1 MKSNLILLLFLI
13 LQTFTLSK
21 SSSNYSLTF
30 EYLLSDEKDKFEIE
44 LFNKPKNYPIDYGE
58 DIFYSGKIEQI
69 EKYPTS
75 KLVNFNATE
84 FEKKIRRKNNPILE
98 FSNMFNDLEKEDK
111 KNEEKYEKE
120 EVKKSEIK
128 KEENKRQNPYR
139 RNIYIDPFERI
150 FGNDYTPYNP
160 FHNIIAYQRN
170 NRNQNKENKYNNNNN
185 DDYYSKYNRN
195 KSEKKQ
201 KNNDY
206 NFFNRNQNK
215 FNGPRNIQIIQQVND
230 RNGRPTF
237 RIIKYPINTN
247 YRTTYHLN
255 DNNDK
260 RYNQINGNNY
270 KTNQN
275 NNNKDNYDNDYDPFS
290 VFDDFSFDLD
300 PFKLLESKLNKIY
313 GIRFLSENNKNKKLK
328 SSLFSSNK
336 HSLLYISNKL
346 YFDYIKY
353 LPKNTI
359 ILVPKIYIKELQNYE
374 DYYVFVVKE
383 NTLLDFAISKAE
395 KRNYIVKLGQ
405 NFKDS
410 NLILIFI
417 SITVILSIITSIL
430 YAYLL
435 KNSFAEDILPIHN
448 LAGKFPQVLCLLNII
463 IYFSYLCSDYDSDG
477 YYVITK
483 YISLFLFA
491 LFRSVF
497 LSILILLLNGWMT
510 LSFIGWADRLNKIV
524 PILIFEIAS
533 SMCFEILGFYDSI
546 PYSKLQLY
554 YFRNIM
560 ENIII
565 FSIALLSLYKYYFP
579 LKQKCKYLSIINSDF
594 HDAYKLKQKKM
605 LLYAAFALFYSFIS
619 IYSNYFEFD
628 LTYKYVQNSSLHLIK
643 QIIMESAFNF
653 IFISILLPMELPYL
667 FTEETDLVSF
677 GYFFTDLNNE
687 KSILNIND
695 KNIRDIKNNLEED
708 EDIPI
713 IVVNP
718 FYTSQDGFDDL
729 YAGKVV
735 IEK

>member
-1 MKSNLILLLFLI
+1 MKSNIILLLFLI
-13 LQTFTLSK
+13 LQIFTLSI
-21 SSSNYSLTF
+21 SSSKYSLTF

-44 LFNKPKNYPIDYGE
+44 LFNKPKNNPIDNDE

-75 KLVNFNATE
+75 KLVDFNATE
-84 FEKKIRRKNNPILE
+84 FEKKIRRKNMPIYE
-98 FSNMFNDLEKEDK
+98 GFSNLFNDVEKDDK
-111 KNEEKYEKE
+111 KTEEKYEKK
-120 EVKKSEIK
+120 EVKTPETKE
-128 KEENKRQNPYR
+128 KEEKKQSPYR
-139 RNIYIDPFERI
+139 TIYEDPFARI
-150 FGNDYTPYNP
+150 FSNDYSPYNP
-160 FHNIIAYQRN
+160 FQNIITYQRN
-170 NRNQNKENKYNNNNN
+170 NRKQNQENKYNNNNDNYYTKYDQNKN
-185 DDYYSKYNRN
+185 DKQ
-195 KSEKKQ
+195 Q
-201 KNNDY
+201 KNNNY
-206 NFFNRNQNK
+206 NFFNHNQNK
-215 FNGPRNIQIIQQVND
+215 FNGPLNIQIIHQVND
-230 RNGRPTF
+230 QNGRPTF
-237 RIIKYPINTN
+237 RIIKYPINNN
-247 YRTTYHLN
+247 YKTTYHLN
-255 DNNDK
+255 DNNGK
-260 RYNQINGNNY
+260 SYSKINSNNY

-275 NNNKDNYDNDYDPFS
+275 INNNNNKYDNEYDPFS
-290 VFDDFSFDLD
+290 AFDDFGFD

-313 GIRFLSENNKNKKLK
+313 GFRFLSENIKNKKMK
-328 SSLFSSNK
+328 SSLFSVNK
-336 HSLLYISNKL
+336 YSLLYISNKF

-359 ILVPKIYIKELQNYE
+359 ILVPNIYAKDLQNYE

-383 NTLLDFAISKAE
+383 NAFLNFAISKTE
-395 KRNYIVKLGQ
+395 NRNYIVKLGQ
-405 NFKDS
+405 NFNDS
-410 NLILIFI
+410 YLISIPI
-417 SITVILSIITSIL
+417 SITVIICLIASIF

-448 LAGKFPQVLCLLNII
+448 LAGKIPQVLCLLNII
-463 IYFSYLCSDYDSDG
+463 IYFSYICSNYDSDG

-546 PYSKLQLY
+546 PYNKLQLY
-554 YFRNIM
+554 YFRNIL

-565 FSIALLSLYKYYFP
+565 FSIALVSLYKYYFP
-579 LKQKCKYLSIINSDF
+579 LIQKCKYLSIINSDF
-594 HDAYKLKQKKM
+594 LDAYKLKQRKM
-605 LLYAAFALFYSFIS
+605 LLFVVFALFYSFIS

-628 LTYKYVQNSSLHLIK
+628 LTYKYIQNDSLHLVK
-643 QIIMESAFNF
+643 QIIMESIFNF
-653 IFISILLPMELPYL
+653 IFITILLPMELPYL

-677 GYFFTDLNNE
+677 GYFFTDLHNE
-687 KSILNIND
+687 KSILDIND
-695 KNIRDIKNNLEED
+695 KNIKEIKNNVEEN

-729 YAGKVV
+729 YAGKVI

>member
-1 MKSNLILLLFLI
+1 MKSNLILILFLI
-13 LQTFTLSK
+13 LQSFTLST
-21 SSSNYSLTF
+21 SSSKYRLTF

-44 LFNKPKNYPIDYGE
+44 LYNKPKNYPIDFGE

-84 FEKKIRRKNNPILE
+84 FEKKIRRKNNPIFE
-98 FSNMFNDLEKEDK
+98 GFSNMFDDLEKEDK
-111 KNEEKYEKE
+111 KAEESNEKK
-120 EVKKSEIK
+120 EVKKPEAK
-128 KEENKRQNPYR
+128 KEEKNRQILYK
-139 RNIYIDPFERI
+139 NIYEDPFEKI
-150 FGNDYTPYNP
+150 FSNDYSPYNP
-160 FHNIIAYQRN
+160 FHNIITYQRN
-170 NRNQNKENKYNNNNN
+170 NRKQNQENKFNNDNYNTKNYQNKSDKL
-185 DDYYSKYNRN
+185 
-195 KSEKKQ
+195 Q
-201 KNNDY
+201 KNKNY
-206 NFFNRNQNK
+206 NFFNRHQNE
-215 FNGPRNIQIIQQVND
+215 FNGPRNIQIIHQVND
-230 RNGRPTF
+230 RNGRPTI
-237 RIIKYPINTN
+237 RIIKYPMNAN
-247 YRTTYHLN
+247 YKTTYHLN

-260 RYNQINGNNY
+260 SYNKKNNNNY
-270 KTNQN
+270 KNSQNINNQN
-275 NNNKDNYDNDYDPFS
+275 DKYDNEYDPFS
-290 VFDDFSFDLD
+290 EFDDFGFGFD
-300 PFKLLESKLNKIY
+300 PFKLLESKLNNIY

-328 SSLFSSNK
+328 KSLFSANK
-336 HSLLYISNKL
+336 HSLLYISSKL

-359 ILVPKIYIKELQNYE
+359 ILVPSIYAKELQNYE
-374 DYYVFVVKE
+374 DYYVFLVKE
-383 NTLLDFAISKAE
+383 NTFLNFAISKTE
-395 KRNYIVKLGQ
+395 NRNYIVKLGQ
-405 NFKDS
+405 NFEDS
-410 NLILIFI
+410 NLIIISI
-417 SITVILSIITSIL
+417 SITVIFCLIASIFYS
-430 YAYLL
+430 YLL

-448 LAGKFPQVLCLLNII
+448 LTGKFPQVLCLLNII
-463 IYFSYLCSDYDSDG
+463 IYFSYLCSNYDSDG
-477 YYVITK
+477 YFVITK

-546 PYSKLQLY
+546 LYNKLQLY
-554 YFRNIM
+554 YFRNIL

-565 FSIALLSLYKYYFP
+565 FSISLVSLYKYYFP
-579 LKQKCKYLSIINSDF
+579 LRQKCKYLSIISSDF
-594 HDAYKLKQKKM
+594 LDSYKLKQRKM
-605 LLYAAFALFYSFIS
+605 LLFVVFSLFYSFIS
-619 IYSNYFEFD
+619 IYSNYFEFA
-628 LTYKYVQNSSLHLIK
+628 LTYKYIQNDSLHLVK
-643 QIIMESAFNF
+643 QIIMESVFNF
-653 IFISILLPMELPYL
+653 IFITILLPMELPYL

-687 KSILNIND
+687 KSILDIND
-695 KNIRDIKNNLEED
+695 KNIKEVKNNAEEN

>member
-1 MKSNLILLLFLI
+1 MKSNIMLLLFLI
-13 LQTFTLSK
+13 LQTFILPI
-21 SSSNYSLTF
+21 SSSKYSLTI

-44 LFNKPKNYPIDYGE
+44 LFNKPKNNPIDYGE

-84 FEKKIRRKNNPILE
+84 FEKKIRRKNNPIFE
-98 FSNMFNDLEKEDK
+98 GFSNMFDDLKKEDK
-111 KNEEKYEKE
+111 KTEEKYEKK
-120 EVKKSEIK
+120 EVKKSETKK
-128 KEENKRQNPYR
+128 KEENKKNPYR
-139 RNIYIDPFERI
+139 TIYEDPFARI
-150 FGNDYTPYNP
+150 FSNDYIPYNP
-160 FHNIIAYQRN
+160 FHNIITYQRN
-170 NRNQNKENKYNNNNN
+170 NRRQSQGNKYNNN
-185 DDYYSKYNRN
+185 DKYYSKNNQN
-195 KSEKKQ
+195 KNDKQ
-201 KNNDY
+201 QNNNNY

-215 FNGPRNIQIIQQVND
+215 FNGPQNIQIIHQVND
-230 RNGRPTF
+230 QNGRPTI
-237 RIIKYPINTN
+237 RIIKYPINNN
-247 YRTTYHLN
+247 YKTTYHLN
-255 DNNDK
+255 DNNNQN
-260 RYNQINGNNY
+260 YNKINSINY

-275 NNNKDNYDNDYDPFS
+275 INNNNDNYDNDYDPFS
-290 VFDDFSFDLD
+290 VFDDFGFGFD

-313 GIRFLSENNKNKKLK
+313 GIRFLSENIKNKKMK
-328 SSLFSSNK
+328 SSLFSANK
-336 HSLLYISNKL
+336 HSLLYISSKL

-359 ILVPKIYIKELQNYE
+359 ILVPKIYAKDLQNYE
-374 DYYVFVVKE
+374 DYYVFLVKE
-383 NTLLDFAISKAE
+383 STFLNFAISKTE
-395 KRNYIVKLGQ
+395 NRNYIIKLGQ

-410 NLILIFI
+410 YLISISI
-417 SITVILSIITSIL
+417 SITVIICVIASIL

-435 KNSFAEDILPIHN
+435 KNSYAEDILPIHN
-448 LAGKFPQVLCLLNII
+448 LAGKIPQVLCLLNII
-463 IYFSYLCSDYDSDG
+463 IYFSYLCSNYDSDG

-510 LSFIGWADRLNKIV
+510 LSFIGWADRLNKIA

-546 PYSKLQLY
+546 PYNKLQLY
-554 YFRNIM
+554 YFRNIL

-565 FSIALLSLYKYYFP
+565 FSISLVSLYKYYFP

-594 HDAYKLKQKKM
+594 LEAYKLKQRKM
-605 LLYAAFALFYSFIS
+605 LLFGVFALFYSFIS
-619 IYSNYFEFD
+619 IYSNNLEFD
-628 LTYKYVQNSSLHLIK
+628 LTYKYIQNDNLHLVK
-643 QIIMESAFNF
+643 QIIMESIFNF
-653 IFISILLPMELPYL
+653 IFITLLLPMELPYL

-687 KSILNIND
+687 KSILDIND
-695 KNIRDIKNNLEED
+695 KNIKEIKNNAEEN

-729 YAGKVV
+729 YAGNVV